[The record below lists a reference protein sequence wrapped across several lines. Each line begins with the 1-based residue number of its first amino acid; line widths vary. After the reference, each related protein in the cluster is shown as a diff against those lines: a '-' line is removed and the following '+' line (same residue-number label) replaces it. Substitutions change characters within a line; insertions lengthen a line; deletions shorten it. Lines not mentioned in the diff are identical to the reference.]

1 MTDKIRQ
8 LLAFT
13 KMETY
18 ISILRGVNVGGQAQ
32 IKMEALKKSYEKL
45 QLSNVR
51 TYIQSGNVIFDAAEG
66 DTHAIESKIS
76 SQIEADFGVKVPVI
90 VLTSELLKR
99 IIEENP
105 FTKDPGKDIA
115 FLHVTF
121 PAEMP
126 KQYDRESIEDKKQG
140 DEEIR
145 FSEKAIYL
153 YCPHGY
159 GRTKLNN
166 NFLEKKLKV
175 GATTRNWKT
184 TLELL
189 RLAIAQK

>member
-1 MTDKIRQ
+1 
-8 LLAFT
+8 
-13 KMETY
+13 METY

-45 QLSNVR
+45 YLSNVA
-51 TYIQSGNVIFDAAEG
+51 TYIQSGNVIFDAGET
-66 DTHAIESKIS
+66 DTRIIENRIC

-90 VLTSELLKR
+90 VLTWGSLKK

-105 FTKDPGKDIA
+105 FTKDPGKDLT

-121 PAEMP
+121 LAETP
-126 KQYDRESIEDKKQG
+126 KQYDKESIEDKKQG

-175 GATTRNWKT
+175 GATTRNWKP
-184 TLELL
+184 
-189 RLAIAQK
+189 RWSCCGWLADWFRMSPLQGSGKMIT

>member
-1 MTDKIRQ
+1 MKDKTHRH
-8 LLAFT
+8 LAF
-13 KMETY
+13 KEMETY

-32 IKMEALKKSYEKL
+32 IKMEALKKSYEKI
-45 QLSNVR
+45 QFGNVT
-51 TYIQSGNVIFDAAEG
+51 TYIQSGNVIFDTAEG
-66 DTHAIESKIS
+66 DVRTIENKIS
-76 SQIEADFGVKVPVI
+76 SQIEADFGIQVPVI
-90 VLTSELLKR
+90 VLTSESLKI

-121 PAEMP
+121 LAEIP
-126 KQYDRESIEDKKQG
+126 KEYEKTSIEEKKQG

-166 NFLEKKLKV
+166 NFLERKLKV

-189 RLAIAQK
+189 RLATREV

>member
-1 MTDKIRQ
+1 
-8 LLAFT
+8 
-13 KMETY
+13 METY

-32 IKMEALKKSYEKL
+32 IKMDALRKSYEKL
-45 QLSNVR
+45 QLNNVT
-51 TYIQSGNVIFDAAEG
+51 TYIQSGNVIFDAVEN
-66 DTHAIESKIS
+66 DPRTIENKIS
-76 SQIEADFGVKVPVI
+76 SQIEADFGVQVPVI
-90 VLTSELLKR
+90 VLTSESLKK

-105 FTKDPGKDIA
+105 FVKDPGKDMA

-121 PAEMP
+121 LAEIP
-126 KQYDRESIEDKKQG
+126 KPYDRESIEDKKQG

-184 TLELL
+184 TLELA
-189 RLAIAQK
+189 RLATRQA